1 MVEGMRVERGKTAE
15 ADTVEGD
22 LTLGAGSK
30 IGPKSQGKVVV
41 KGITACEG
49 DCEVLSGMETEG
61 IRGERKG
68 RVSIHGDLL
77 VQGSIELDEGELIV
91 DGLVNARDID
101 VGRKLSIAKDL
112 HCASVDVGGS
122 LDVGGDAE
130 TESVGVGGSVS
141 VQGRLKA
148 RKLDVGGSVKIK
160 GLVDL
165 DELDVGG
172 VATVGGGRVD
182 SVSVGGT
189 FESFGKLSFK
199 KLDVGG
205 IAKIAAGE
213 GQGKIDVGGIFNVQ
227 GSLEFDVL
235 NVGGKVDIRGFVK
248 GRHVEV
254 GGQMD
259 AGENATI
266 EERLRVGG
274 YAKVGG
280 ELNVGNVEVG
290 GSLAAKVCLAEGVAV
305 GGEIRTE
312 KGTKAK
318 RFEIGRGG
326 EVKGPIVADEVKIG
340 RGAEVEDVYAGKL
353 EMEADSSANN
363 VYAHEARL
371 GPDSRV
377 SGELLYTGT
386 LELGEEAKVRSGPT
400 KAEKLPS
407 PPI

>member
-1 MVEGMRVERGKTAE
+1 MVESMRVERGKIAE
-15 ADTVEGD
+15 VDVVEGD
-22 LTLGAGSK
+22 LTLEAGSR

-41 KGITACEG
+41 KGTTICEG
-49 DCEVLSGMETEG
+49 DCEVLSGLETEG
-61 IRGERKG
+61 IEGERRGK
-68 RVSIHGDLL
+68 VSVRGDLL
-77 VQGSIELDEGELIV
+77 VRNSVKLDEGELVV

-101 VGRKLSIAKDL
+101 VGRRLSIAKDL
-112 HCASVDVGGS
+112 HCAVVDVGGS
-122 LDVGGDAE
+122 LDIGGDAE
-130 TESVGVGGSVS
+130 TEKVSVGGSVS

-160 GLVDL
+160 GFVDL
-165 DELDVGG
+165 DRLDVGG
-172 VATVGGGRVD
+172 VANVGGGRID
-182 SVSVGGT
+182 DVSVGGT
-189 FESFGKLSFK
+189 FESSGKLGFK

-205 IAKIAAGE
+205 IAKIAEGE
-213 GQGKIDVGGIFNVQ
+213 GQGKINVGGVFSVG

-235 NVGGKVDIRGFVK
+235 DVGGKVDIRGSIK
-248 GRHVEV
+248 GRGVNV

-266 EERLRVGG
+266 KEWLKVGG

-280 ELNVGNVEVG
+280 ELNAGSVEVG
-290 GSLAAKVCLAEGVAV
+290 GSLAAKVCLAEGVTV

-326 EVKGPIVADEVKIG
+326 KVKGSIVADEAKIG

-353 EMEADSSANN
+353 EMEEDSSANN
-363 VYAHEARL
+363 VYVREARL
-371 GPDSRV
+371 GSDSKIL
-377 SGELLYTGT
+377 GELLYTGT
-386 LELGEEAKVRSGPT
+386 FELGENAMVRSGPT